1 MILSRLVGPVS
12 RMDTTSKLPFSRF
25 RVRITL
31 ILPTELPCPQFAEQ
45 VRDHRVCQCTV
56 PHQTTRRTN
65 PGRPFERGQHLDHRL
80 SSCEFGILL
89 HVVVVRAE
97 RRGEEV
103 AAINVQNDKQR
114 VTEKGGSGCVA
125 DDSGARTGIARVEY
139 VRGHRHHDTGAV
151 TGGCWLRRGRRCH
164 RRGSAGR
171 RDRGTRRRQGCTGR
185 SNRCV
190 RR

>member
-1 MILSRLVGPVS
+1 MILSRPVGPVS
-12 RMDTTSKLPFSRF
+12 RMDTTPKLPFSRF
-25 RVRITL
+25 RIRITL

-65 PGRPFERGQHLDHRL
+65 PGRPFEHRQHLDYRL
-80 SSCEFGILL
+80 SCCEFGILL

-103 AAINVQNDKQR
+103 ATINVQNDEQR
-114 VTEKGGSGCVA
+114 VAEKGGPGCVA

-151 TGGCWLRRGRRCH
+151 TGGCRLWRGRRCR

-171 RDRGTRRRQGCTGR
+171 RGWWIRWWQGCTRR
-185 SNRCV
+185 SNRRV